1 MLEVEKVQSK
11 RQRMLSAVWHTI
23 VFLMLVTS
31 LTLITL
37 DVSGVIELEEA
48 PFHQIDL
55 AIMVIFWIEY
65 LLRLMMVKHKGEYFK
80 ENFIELIS
88 ILPFSAEFGWLHAF
102 RLLRFVR
109 LIKVLRLPD
118 IIRNSRFWKFLRRSC
133 KRISLFMNTK
143 GFIYGLYGT
152 ILFLF
157 AAAFG
162 VEMVESLSYPAA
174 LWETV
179 TASFTMGF
187 GATPPSV
194 FGKIVMVVIL
204 LLALGLVAWFIV
216 TVVSFSRKM
225 ARIGQS
231 VTLNFAGFE
240 NSEDELVLI
249 LKRHAEKY
257 PLIQPVDVLKLIY
270 QNEFGGEHLITDPEK
285 TLEHLR
291 EEYAAVE
298 RRPEEPLY
306 EKLGNSI
313 VRVNLR
319 AIDIESYPLEKLNE
333 DFVRSAE
340 KHKGSLGDF
349 VVKEKILTDRFE
361 EFGFGFAKEEVVELI
376 KSHAEAGHPP
386 LRHSEIYRK
395 AYQPAYRIIEKTE

>member
-1 MLEVEKVQSK
+1 
-11 RQRMLSAVWHTI
+11 MLSAVWHTI

-55 AIMVIFWIEY
+55 SIMVIFWIEY
-65 LLRLMMVKHKGEYFK
+65 LLRLMIVKHKGEYFK

-109 LIKVLRLPD
+109 LIKILRLPD
-118 IIRNSRFWKFLRRSC
+118 KIRGSRAWKYLRRSC
-133 KRISLFMNTK
+133 KTIALFMNTK

-162 VEMVESLSYPAA
+162 VEIAESLPYPEA
-174 LWETV
+174 LLVTV
-179 TASFTMGF
+179 TASFTMGI
-187 GATPPSV
+187 GATPPSL
-194 FGKIVMVVIL
+194 FGKIMMVVIP

-216 TVVSFSRKM
+216 TTVSFSRRM
-225 ARIGQS
+225 ARIGQA
-231 VTLNFAGFE
+231 VELNFDGFE
-240 NSEDELVLI
+240 NSEDELVSI
-249 LKRHAEKY
+249 LKKHAEKY
-257 PLIQPVDVLKLIY
+257 PLIQPADVLKLVY
-270 QNEFGGEHLITDPEK
+270 QNEFGGEHLVTDPEK
-285 TLEHLR
+285 TLEYLR

-298 RRPEEPLY
+298 HHPDEPLL

-313 VRVNLR
+313 VRVNLK
-319 AIDIESYPLEKLNE
+319 ALDIESYPLEKLNE
-333 DFVRSAE
+333 DFITSAAR
-340 KHKGSLGDF
+340 HKGSLGDF
-349 VVKEKILTDRFE
+349 VVKEKILLDRFE
-361 EFGFGFAKEEVVELI
+361 EFGFRFEKSELAELI
-376 KSHAEAGHPP
+376 ERHAQAGHPP
-386 LRHSEIYRK
+386 LRHSDIYRE
-395 AYQPAYRIIEKTE
+395 AYHPAYRIIEKTE